1 MLNHK
6 MKIARMEKGYTQ
18 QQLAQKIGITRQT
31 ISLIEKGAY
40 NPSLKL
46 CMEICY
52 ELEKTLDQL
61 FWIDKEGD

>member
-1 MLNHK
+1 MNHK

-18 QQLAQKIGITRQT
+18 EQLAQKIGITRQT

-61 FWIDKEGD
+61 FWIDREGD